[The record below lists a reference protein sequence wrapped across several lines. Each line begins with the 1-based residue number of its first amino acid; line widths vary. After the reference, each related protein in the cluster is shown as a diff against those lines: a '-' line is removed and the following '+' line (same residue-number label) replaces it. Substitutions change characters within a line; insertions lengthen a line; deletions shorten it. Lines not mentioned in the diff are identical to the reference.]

1 MYVDYI
7 VKTGTE
13 NDLAKA
19 LNSDCKDE
27 LSLAGRAVTR
37 LFYSKIWNSS
47 KAQQL
52 FTAWYTGK
60 RCFGEEVGYVV

>member
-19 LNSDCKDE
+19 LNSACKDE

-37 LFYSKIWNSS
+37 LFYGKI
-47 KAQQL
+47 
-52 FTAWYTGK
+52 
-60 RCFGEEVGYVV
+60 

>member
-7 VKTGTE
+7 VNTGTE

-37 LFYSKIWNSS
+37 LFYSKI
-47 KAQQL
+47 
-52 FTAWYTGK
+52 
-60 RCFGEEVGYVV
+60 